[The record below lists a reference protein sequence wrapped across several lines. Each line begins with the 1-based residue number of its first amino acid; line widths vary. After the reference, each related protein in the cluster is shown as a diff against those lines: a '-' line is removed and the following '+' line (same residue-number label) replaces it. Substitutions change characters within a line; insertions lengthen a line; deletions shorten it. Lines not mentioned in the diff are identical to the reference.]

1 VSYGRNLRIT
11 LALCV
16 AALFAAFAP
25 SAQAAVCNE
34 ASNGQRGNLVVTGSI
49 HDPSIPA
56 RHTTDLKPLGN
67 GVGKG
72 LQTAA
77 ERSPAL
83 SQCGLPSNG
92 LPAGIDLPLGGA
104 V

>member
-1 VSYGRNLRIT
+1 MSYGRNLRIT

-25 SAQAAVCNE
+25 CAQAAVCNE

-72 LQTAA
+72 LETAA
-77 ERSPAL
+77 VRSPAL
-83 SQCGLPSNG
+83 SQCGLPST
-92 LPAGIDLPLGGA
+92 GIPDGIELPLGGA

>member
-25 SAQAAVCNE
+25 CAQAAVCNE

-67 GVGKG
+67 GAGKG
-72 LQTAA
+72 LPTAA

-83 SQCGLPSNG
+83 SQCGLPSTD
-92 LPAGIDLPLGGA
+92 LPAGIDMPLGGA

>member
-16 AALFAAFAP
+16 AALFAAFVP
-25 SAQAAVCNE
+25 CAQATVCNE
-34 ASNGQRGNLVVTGSI
+34 ASNGQRGNLVVTGTI
-49 HDPSIPA
+49 QDPSIPA
-56 RHTTDLKPLGN
+56 RHTTDLKALGN

-72 LQTAA
+72 LETAA

-83 SQCGLPSNG
+83 SQCGLPSTG
-92 LPAGIDLPLGGA
+92 LPAGIDLPLSGA